1 MPYVERR
8 LKENE
13 AQLDTSLAE
22 RAMQHMASLGLIV
35 KGEDGKWVRVGG
47 RFESEEALMGLL
59 QKVRGKGRFGGER
72 GGGEWEVILCQG
84 L

>member
-13 AQLDTSLAE
+13 TQLDASLAE
-22 RAMQHMASLGLIV
+22 RAMQHMASLGLIH
-35 KGEDGKWVRVGG
+35 KGEDGKWARVGG

-59 QKVRGKGRFGGER
+59 QKVRGGE
-72 GGGEWEVILCQG
+72 GGGGVEVLMECAM
-84 L
+84 